1 MSNLFEGL
9 NEKQIEGVM
18 ATEGPV
24 LVIAAAGSGK
34 TKVLTNRI
42 AYLIEKGVV
51 PEEILAVTFTNKAAG
66 EMRERIEKLLQE
78 ASSKR
83 QAASKTAE
91 PNLLPSHL
99 SLASPLVGTFH
110 SICAKIL
117 RSELPHLETGFLSG
131 YDSSF
136 TIYDS
141 DDQLGLVKNV
151 MAELE
156 IDSKKFNPRAILTR
170 ISQAKTDLADPEE
183 YADSA
188 KEFFEKIVAKI
199 YPLYQKSLQNNN
211 AMDFEDLIF
220 LTVRLWQEHKNILEK
235 YQDRFKYI
243 LVDEYQDTNR
253 SQYLFLKLLAQRHQN
268 IMAVGDDYQGIYSFR
283 QADIRNILS
292 FEKDYPQAKIIFLEQ
307 NYRSTQNI
315 LAAAQNIISKNK
327 FQRHKN
333 LWTENQEGEKI
344 FLVELDHERAEG
356 DFIAEKAREGMRQGR
371 PLNDYCV
378 LYRIHAQSRAI
389 EEALL
394 KRGLPYK
401 IIGGLKFYDRK
412 EIKDILA
419 YLKLLYNQAD
429 FLSLERIAN
438 IPARGIGKITFNRLR
453 QKHQEEKGGIAEI
466 IKQEMNPSSDET
478 PGHST
483 GRTQQ
488 KTLAG
493 LTSLSGLMQK
503 MEEQKQKDSL
513 SKIIKKLLSEID
525 YQKYLI
531 EKTTEPETRW
541 ENVKELLTV
550 TKKYD
555 HLKASE
561 ALPTFLEEVALLQV
575 TDEINPA
582 RLAEAGSGVAQAEKK
597 ITLMTIHAA
606 KGLEFPT
613 VFMAGMEEGIFPNP
627 RSVGS
632 QAELEEERRLCY
644 VGITRAKEKLFLTHC
659 RSRTMYGSWHA
670 NPPSQ
675 FIKEIP
681 SQYLERIRH
690 QGLTLTDRHRDFNYE
705 DFIDYD

>member
-1 MSNLFEGL
+1 MSKLFEGL
-9 NEKQIEGVM
+9 NDKQIEGVR

-24 LVIAAAGSGK
+24 LILAAAGSGK
-34 TKVLTNRI
+34 TKVLTSRI
-42 AYLIEKGVV
+42 AYLIEKGVA
-51 PEEILAVTFTNKAAG
+51 PEEILALTFTNKAAG
-66 EMRERIEKLLQE
+66 EIKERIAKLL
-78 ASSKR
+78 
-83 QAASKTAE
+83 KTT
-91 PNLLPSHL
+91 NYKLQTINY
-99 SLASPLVGTFH
+99 PLVGTFH
-110 SICAKIL
+110 SIGAKIL
-117 RSELPHLETGFLSG
+117 RKELVALPGKYTP
-131 YDSSF
+131 DF

-141 DDQLGLVKNV
+141 DDQLDLVKNV

-156 IDSKKFNPRAILTR
+156 IDSKKFNPRAILAR
-170 ISQAKTDLADPEE
+170 ISQAKTDLADPEK

-188 KEFFEKIVAKI
+188 KEWFEKIVAKI
-199 YPLYQKSLQNNN
+199 YPLYQKSLQTSN
-211 AMDFEDLIF
+211 AMDFDDLVF
-220 LTVRLWQEHKNILEK
+220 LTVRMLQEHQDILEK
-235 YQDRFKYI
+235 YRQKFKYI

-253 SQYLFLKLLAQRHQN
+253 SQYLFLKMLAQKHQN

-333 LWTENQEGEKI
+333 LWTKNQEGDKI

-356 DFIAEKAREGMRQGR
+356 DFIAEKAQEGLRQGR
-371 PLNDYCV
+371 LLNEYCV
-378 LYRIHAQSRAI
+378 LYRIHAQSRAV

-419 YLKLLYNQAD
+419 YLKIIPNPSD
-429 FLSLERIAN
+429 FVSLERIAN
-438 IPARGIGKITFNRLR
+438 TPPRGIGKITFNRLR
-453 QKHQEEKGGIAEI
+453 QKHQESEQSLAEI
-466 IKQEMNPSSDET
+466 VKQD
-478 PGHST
+478 PGEDKT
-483 GRTQQ
+483 KTQQ
-488 KTLAG
+488 KALAG
-493 LTSLSGLMQK
+493 LTSLSNLLADLK
-503 MEEQKQKDSL
+503 EQGQKDSL
-513 SKIIKKLLSEID
+513 SKVIKKLLNEVK

-531 EKTTEPETRW
+531 EKTTDHETRW

-561 ALPTFLEEVALLQV
+561 ALPIFLEEVALLQV
-575 TDEINPA
+575 TDEINP
-582 RLAEAGSGVAQAEKK
+582 EEKR

-606 KGLEFPT
+606 KGLEFPI
-613 VFMAGMEEGIFPNP
+613 VFLAGMEEGIFPNP

-644 VGITRAKEKLFLTHC
+644 VGITRAKERLYLTHC
-659 RSRTMYGSWHA
+659 RSRTMYGSWRV

-675 FIKEIP
+675 FIGEIP
-681 SQYLERIRH
+681 EDYLERVRH
-690 QGLTLTDRHRDFNYE
+690 QGSASVDRRRDFNYE
-705 DFIDYD
+705 DFVDYD